1 MQGCQGRELSRFD
14 LPTSGARRSAASAAS
29 AIRGTCDARRLEGR
43 FQGRQRAPRVP
54 RAARTS
60 GHFLRTLGGGGDG
73 PSRQQGPSDHRA
85 ANATKALLPEMSRPF
100 ACRCTIYQSA
110 IRRWVPLSAP
120 AAMTANEKA
129 LTKPMRGPE
138 TAEAAQNPDFGKELV
153 SRPLGRSRGP

>member
-54 RAARTS
+54 RAART
-60 GHFLRTLGGGGDG
+60 FLRTLGEGGDG

-120 AAMTANEKA
+120 AAMTANERQP
-129 LTKPMRGPE
+129 KPLKTRLR
-138 TAEAAQNPDFGKELV
+138 QELM